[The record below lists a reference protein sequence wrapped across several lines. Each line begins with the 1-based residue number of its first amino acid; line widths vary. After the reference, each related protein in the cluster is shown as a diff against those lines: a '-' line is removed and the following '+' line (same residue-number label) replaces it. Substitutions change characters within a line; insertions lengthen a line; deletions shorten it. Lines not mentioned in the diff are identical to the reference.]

1 MTENPPAEPTRQAI
15 AVRGRSA
22 PGKVTGKLKAAI
34 SWMVWGGLPRDE
46 AAAKAGLTPHGLYSA
61 LRKNHVKAEYLA
73 ECEVLRVSGRA
84 RRIHRLEA
92 LSEQDENKMAAVQ
105 ASRALDAMGNDAAAT
120 AGTGLRAGLLIV
132 VVDGQG
138 KPLPMQPVQTPPRV
152 IENDPINTPELED
165 GDR

>member
-1 MTENPPAEPTRQAI
+1 MTENPPAEPTRPAI

-34 SWMVWGGLPRDE
+34 SWMVWGGLSRDE

-92 LSEQDENKMAAVQ
+92 LREQDENKMAAGQ
-105 ASRALDAMGNDAAAT
+105 AARALYSMGNDAPAI
-120 AGTGLRAGLLIV
+120 GGRGQRSGLLIV
-132 VVDGQG
+132 VVDGRG
-138 KPLPMQPVQTPPRV
+138 RPLPVQPLQPPPRV
-152 IENDPINTPELED
+152 IELTANS
-165 GDR
+165 